1 MPFSQEEVALRGHAI
16 ECRIYAE
23 DPDNNFFPSP
33 GKILERRVPSGPGIR
48 LDDGVYAGWTVP
60 NDYDP
65 MLGKLIAWGSDRAEA
80 IARLRRALEEY
91 YASGIKTN
99 ISLFRKIL
107 ATPDFQK
114 GDIYTRWLDDYLR
127 DAQDDRRAC
136 RRSRDASRAQSA
148 ALFAAALWHAFRKR
162 SGRRKQPAIRRFGRV
177 EASRWKAEGRREQI
191 DREPSR

>member
-1 MPFSQEEVALRGHAI
+1 VQEGVTLRGHAI

-33 GKILERRVPSGPGIR
+33 GKIIDRRVPSGPGIR

-65 MLGKLIAWGSDRAEA
+65 MLGKLIAWGNDRAEA
-80 IARLRRALEEY
+80 IARLQRALQEY

-114 GDIYTRWLDDYLR
+114 GEIYTRWLDDFLKESQKSLR
-127 DAQDDRRAC
+127 VAADQDSSHAQK
-136 RRSRDASRAQSA
+136 A
-148 ALFAAALWHAFRKR
+148 ALFAAALWHESANA
-162 SGRRKQPAIRRFGRV
+162 SGGKNGRV
-177 EASRWKAEGRREQI
+177 AAALEALEASRWKAEGRREQI

>member
-1 MPFSQEEVALRGHAI
+1 LPFSQDDVTLRGHAI

-33 GKILERRVPSGPGIR
+33 GRILEMNAPSGPGIR
-48 LDDGVYAGWTVP
+48 LDGGVYPGWTVP

-65 MLGKLIAWGSDRAEA
+65 MLGKLIAWGSDRSEA
-80 IARLRRALEEY
+80 IARLQRALDEY
-91 YASGIKTN
+91 YATGIKTN

-107 ATPDFQK
+107 ATPDFQH

-127 DAQDDRRAC
+127 A
-136 RRSRDASRAQSA
+136 ASPAAEPEATTANPHTTRAQNA
-148 ALFAAALWHAFRKR
+148 ALFAAALWHASKNARAAGN
-162 SGRRKQPAIRRFGRV
+162 SSASPV
-177 EASRWKAEGRREQI
+177 SDSSRWRAEGRREQI